1 MTPQHR
7 LKAKPRTRRRVLLGA
22 IGLATATV
30 LFAASAPA
38 VQVAPPT
45 TGYAGF
51 VAPGGTIKFELV
63 GGAPSVDFYPPSG
76 STASPIM
83 RPLAVTSKCAV
94 TNLTSSATIGSKT
107 YLPVSDVL
115 KIAVTGTTS
124 AVSFYNNDLGVYGGS
139 AGCNANAGK
148 LSLGQTM
155 TVSPGMLLTGQ
166 TFLSAY
172 PVVGQHNQAGLA
184 WTASK
189 AGTTV
194 KSGTNPL
201 QGPAFSGNSSASN
214 DNTVVP
220 IDPTDTSTTPPTDHP
235 FDTVALKAT
244 TPGNANAIIDLS
256 PGDVPGDAASIFNL
270 GKAQD
275 FTVDCSGHNTVT
287 SGSNGSTLID
297 WASFARQP
305 NGYNP
310 AKDPTCKLI
319 GVTVRVQPTQALIG
333 GSLHDVVL
341 VDNTTTAADGTP
353 QQLRAYLTIEWRVPR
368 YANGVLRPEA
378 DIDAQMQRQI
388 NYSLTDD
395 TQWQPVQW
403 CGHLTDPS
411 NGAIDPATADGKYPL
426 EPEHPAGQA
435 WCLTSDERHLEG
447 DSIIQTQIYHGAGD
461 PRLGPG

>member
-7 LKAKPRTRRRVLLGA
+7 RTATPRTRRRLLLGV
-22 IGLATATV
+22 IGLATGSV
-30 LFAASAPA
+30 MIAASAPA
-38 VQVAPPT
+38 APVAPPT
-45 TGYAGF
+45 TGSPGY

-63 GGAPSVDFYPPSG
+63 GGAPSVDYYPPSG
-76 STASPIM
+76 STATPIM

-94 TNLTSSATIGSKT
+94 TNMTSSATIGSKT

-115 KIAVTGTTS
+115 RIAVTGTTS
-124 AVSFYNNDLGVYGGS
+124 AIAYYGGDLGVYSGS
-139 AGCNANAGK
+139 SGCNANAGK

-155 TVSPGMLLTGQ
+155 TISPGTLLAGQ
-166 TFLSAY
+166 TFLSAA

-184 WTASK
+184 WNVSRS
-189 AGTTV
+189 GSTV
-194 KSGTNPL
+194 RSGTNPL
-201 QGPAFSGNSSASN
+201 LGPASSGNSSASN
-214 DNTVVP
+214 DNTVVA
-220 IDPTDTSTTPPTDHP
+220 INPTDTSTTPATYRP
-235 FDTVALKAT
+235 FDTIALQPT
-244 TPGNANAIIDLS
+244 TPGNTNAIIDLS
-256 PGDVPGDAASIFNL
+256 PGDVSGDTPGIFNL
-270 GKAQD
+270 GQAEAY
-275 FTVDCSGHNTVT
+275 TVDCAAHNTVT
-287 SGSNGSTLID
+287 SSSNGSTLVD

-319 GVTVRVQPTQALIG
+319 GVTVQVQPSQAMIG
-333 GSLHDVVL
+333 GSLRDVVL

-353 QQLRAYLTIEWRVPR
+353 QQVRAYLTIEWRVPR
-368 YANGVLRPEA
+368 YAGGVLRPEA

-388 NYSLTDD
+388 DYSLTDD

-411 NGAIDPATADGKYPL
+411 NGAFDPATADNKYPL
-426 EPEHPAGQA
+426 EPEHPAGQP

-447 DSIIQTQIYHGAGD
+447 DYIIQTQIYHGAGD